1 MNEPGSSRPKTE
13 APGLEPGARKVEI
26 ERQWVRLGYVLIAAL
41 LLLRLGYIASKIIEL
56 SNDEAYQWLW
66 SKHLALSYYSKPPGI
81 ALIQFCGT
89 HLWGDTQ
96 FGVRFFSPV
105 FAAVLSLVVLQFMA
119 REVGARQSF
128 LLLVVVTSAPLMSV
142 GTVLMTIDPPL
153 VLCWTLAMIA
163 GWRAVQ
169 PGGTTKQWLLA
180 GLAAGLGFLCKY
192 SALYLIV
199 CWALFFLLW
208 APARVHLRT
217 PGPYLAFL
225 MLALCA
231 LPVII
236 WNSEHG
242 WITLRHVAGNA
253 GLASNWRPTLR
264 FLGEFFFIEAALLNP
279 VFFVGALWAMAVFW
293 RCRPVRPLELYFFCM
308 GGVVF
313 LGHLAYSLHS
323 RVLPNWIAPGVLP
336 MYCMM
341 MSYWERRWREGL
353 GHVKGWLIGGLVFG
367 LAAVILLHDT
377 DIIGTIA
384 GRRLPGDVDP
394 LRRVRG
400 YEEAAAC
407 VEGARRKLEQ
417 EGKPVFIICDH
428 YGITGLFTFYLPQA
442 RAALPTRPLVYYRT
456 SQTPDNQ
463 LYFWP
468 EYRYSDSRKGENAI
482 YVTEPGSCKL
492 AMDWPWRW
500 LTGREVR
507 FAKVPP
513 PVPAPPVLLKEFES
527 VTDLGVQEIVVEGR
541 VMKRV
546 QLFECRSLR

>member
-1 MNEPGSSRPKTE
+1 
-13 APGLEPGARKVEI
+13 
-26 ERQWVRLGYVLIAAL
+26 
-41 LLLRLGYIASKIIEL
+41 
-56 SNDEAYQWLW
+56 
-66 SKHLALSYYSKPPGI
+66 
-81 ALIQFCGT
+81 
-89 HLWGDTQ
+89 
-96 FGVRFFSPV
+96 
-105 FAAVLSLVVLQFMA
+105 
-119 REVGARQSF
+119 
-128 LLLVVVTSAPLMSV
+128 
-142 GTVLMTIDPPL
+142 
-153 VLCWTLAMIA
+153 
-163 GWRAVQ
+163 
-169 PGGTTKQWLLA
+169 
-180 GLAAGLGFLCKY
+180 
-192 SALYLIV
+192 
-199 CWALFFLLW
+199 
-208 APARVHLRT
+208 
-217 PGPYLAFL
+217 

-336 MYCMM
+336 MYCLM

-400 YEEAAAC
+400 YEQAAAC
-407 VEGARRKLEQ
+407 VEGTRRKLEQ

-442 RAALPTRPLVYYRT
+442 RAALPTKPLVYYRT

-463 LYFWP
+463 FYFWP
-468 EYRYSDSRKGENAI
+468 EYRYSDWRKGENAI

-492 AMDWPWRW
+492 ANDWPWRW

-513 PVPAPPVLLKEFES
+513 PVPAPRVLLKEFES
-527 VTDLGVQEIVVEGR
+527 VTDLGVQEIEVEGR

-546 QLFECRSLR
+546 QLFECRNLR